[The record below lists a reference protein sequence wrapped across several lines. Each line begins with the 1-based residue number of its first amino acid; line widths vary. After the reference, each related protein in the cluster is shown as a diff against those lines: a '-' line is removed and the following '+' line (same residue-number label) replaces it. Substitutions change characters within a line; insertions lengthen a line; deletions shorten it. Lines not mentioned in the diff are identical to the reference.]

1 VDKPENTEL
10 YTALGFELEKNFELE
25 NSFEVE
31 RAEDI
36 SLNEIKKR
44 LESVIRNLLDKD
56 LERLLSILYL
66 IDVSQDKTDEIFSID
81 SKDDIAPLLAEAV
94 IQRQLEKLET
104 RMKYRTDNEKPNGIV
119 SELE

>member
-1 VDKPENTEL
+1 VDKTKNTEL
-10 YTALGFELEKNFELE
+10 YTALGFELKKNFELE
-25 NSFEVE
+25 NSFEIK

-44 LESVIRNLLDKD
+44 LVSVIRDLLDRD

-66 IDVSQDKTDEIFSID
+66 IDVSQEKTDEIFSID
-81 SKDDIAPLLAEAV
+81 SKDDMAPLLADAV

-119 SELE
+119 NELE